1 MGLMSKLD
9 AVNELLFNAG
19 EQIVTSLTDSLNT
32 DVNLAEFTLNQQ
44 TLEHQLRG
52 LAANYRPIKVKP
64 SRTGPVGHSVRPI
77 SSATKGRVLLS
88 DYTDDMQT
96 GSLISAEL
104 ITNLMDTELDVRIT
118 AAPRR
123 FGIEANGKDFNVL
136 YNVTNKSDEWDLD
149 QELYINIV
157 EFVAF
162 EDLETTVQKAIVAN
176 SSRQYQ
182 LFVQGDR
189 DVDRLLGEKAA
200 MLTAK
205 GRAADMNDKRRNLF
219 SSGDGALR
227 RILNRNS
234 NGVYDPSRFRFWRHR
249 S

>member
-52 LAANYRPIKVKP
+52 LAANYRPIKVTP

-77 SSATKGRVLLS
+77 SSDTKGRVLLS
-88 DYTDDMQT
+88 DYTDDMKT

-104 ITNLMDTELDVRIT
+104 ISGLVDNTLNVRIT
-118 AAPRR
+118 ASPRR
-123 FGIEANGKDFNVL
+123 FGIEANGKDYNVL
-136 YNVTNKSDEWDLD
+136 YNVTNQTDEWDLD
-149 QELYINIV
+149 KELHINIV

-200 MLTAK
+200 LLTAK

-219 SSGDGALR
+219 ASGDGAIR
-227 RILNRNS
+227 RALNRNANS
-234 NGVYDPSRFRFWRHR
+234 IYDPNRFRFWRH
-249 S
+249 SS

>member
-32 DVNLAEFTLNQQ
+32 DVNLAEFTLDQQ

-52 LAANYRPIKVKP
+52 LASNYRVMKVYP
-64 SRTGPVGHSVRPI
+64 SRTGPVGNGARPI
-77 SSATKGRVLLS
+77 SDAKKGRVLLS
-88 DYTDDMQT
+88 DYTDDMKT

-104 ITNLMDTELDVRIT
+104 LTQVEDSDLNIRVT
-118 AAPRR
+118 ASPRR
-123 FGIEANGKDFNVL
+123 FGMEANGIDYNVL
-136 YNVTNKSDEWDLD
+136 YNVTNQTDEWDLD
-149 QELYINIV
+149 TELRINIV
-157 EFVAF
+157 EFVEF
-162 EDLETTVQKAIVAN
+162 KDLETTVQKAIVAN
-176 SSRQYQ
+176 AARQYQ

-189 DVDRLLGEKAA
+189 DVDRLLGERAA

-205 GRAADMNDKRRNLF
+205 GRAADMNDKSRNLF
-219 SSGDGALR
+219 SSGDGAIKR
-227 RILNRNS
+227 ALNRNA
-234 NGVYDPSRFRFWRHR
+234 NGIYDPSRFRFWRHR